1 MILSLPFNAKDCI
14 ARVAF
19 PNSQVSTSQPYP
31 INFSSSPDLL
41 HMTGIPAEFYAL
53 ANAFLFALHNMLT
66 KKALRYSNPATA
78 VISGLLIN
86 IVFLWG
92 VSVLFVPLS
101 SLTSAAILIFA
112 AVGLFQPGLTR
123 LLSYKGIDALGV
135 AITDPIRATTPLFS
149 AMMAIIFLDEKL
161 TVPIM
166 VATLMIIAGITL
178 LSWRNGSMKLA
189 GSAVFLWYPI
199 AASALAGATQV
210 VRKFGLAA
218 VPHPFLAAAVT
229 ATSSFVVSILTLWY
243 VERSQQTWKMNRQCF
258 WWFLAAG
265 ITISF
270 AMVCIYYALDLG
282 KVSVVIPIAST
293 GPFFSL
299 ILAALFLR
307 DVERVTLRIVLS
319 AAMIV
324 GGVLLLTLWK

>member
-1 MILSLPFNAKDCI
+1 M
-14 ARVAF
+14 
-19 PNSQVSTSQPYP
+19 TS
-31 INFSSSPDLL
+31 
-41 HMTGIPAEFYAL
+41 IPAEFYAL

-78 VISGLLIN
+78 VVSSLLIN

-92 VSVLFVPLS
+92 VSILFVPLS
-101 SLTSAAILIFA
+101 PLTSASILIF
-112 AVGLFQPGLTR
+112 VGVGFFQPGLTR

-149 AMMAIIFLDEKL
+149 AVMAIIFLGEKMTL
-161 TVPIM
+161 PIV

-178 LSWRNGSMKLA
+178 LSWRGGSMKLA

-210 VRKFGLAA
+210 VRKFGMAA

-243 VERSQQTWKMNRQCF
+243 VEKSQETWKMNRQCC

-265 ITISF
+265 VTISLG
-270 AMVCIYYALDLG
+270 MTCIYYALDLG
-282 KVSVVIPIAST
+282 KVSVVIPISST

-319 AAMIV
+319 AALIIAGV
-324 GGVLLLTLWK
+324 VLLALWK

>member
-1 MILSLPFNAKDCI
+1 M
-14 ARVAF
+14 
-19 PNSQVSTSQPYP
+19 TS
-31 INFSSSPDLL
+31 
-41 HMTGIPAEFYAL
+41 IPAEFYAL
-53 ANAFLFALHNMLT
+53 TNAFLFALHNMLT

-86 IVFLWG
+86 IIFLWG
-92 VSVLFVPLS
+92 VSFLFVPLS
-101 SLTSAAILIFA
+101 SLTSVSIWIFA

-149 AMMAIIFLDEKL
+149 AMMAILFLDEKL
-161 TVPIM
+161 TVPI
-166 VATLMIIAGITL
+166 VAATLMIIGGITL

-189 GSAVFLWYPI
+189 GSAVYLWYPI

-243 VERSQQTWKMNRQCF
+243 VERSQETWKMNRHCF

-265 ITISF
+265 ITISL

-307 DVERVTLRIVLS
+307 DVERVTSRIVLS

-324 GGVLLLTLWK
+324 SGVLLLTLWK

>member
-1 MILSLPFNAKDCI
+1 M
-14 ARVAF
+14 
-19 PNSQVSTSQPYP
+19 TS
-31 INFSSSPDLL
+31 
-41 HMTGIPAEFYAL
+41 IPAELYAL
-53 ANAFLFALHNMLT
+53 VNAFLFALHNLFT

-78 VISGLLIN
+78 VVSGLLIN
-86 IVFLWG
+86 IIFLWG
-92 VSVLFVPLS
+92 LSLLFTPLS
-101 SLTSAAILIFA
+101 SLTSASILIFA

-123 LLSYKGIDALGV
+123 LLSYKGIDTLGV

-149 AMMAIIFLDEKL
+149 AMMAILFLGEKL
-161 TVPIM
+161 TLPIV

-178 LSWRNGSMKLA
+178 LSWRADSMKLV
-189 GSAVFLWYPI
+189 GSAVYLWYPI

-218 VPHPFLAAAVT
+218 VPHPLLAAAVT
-229 ATSSFVVSILTLWY
+229 ATSSLVVSLLTLWF
-243 VERSQQTWKMNRQCF
+243 VERTQETWKMNRQCF
-258 WWFLAAG
+258 GWFLAAG
-265 ITISF
+265 LTISV

-299 ILAALFLR
+299 ILAVLFLR

-324 GGVLLLTLWK
+324 GGVVLLTLWK